1 MVIAFPRVERAGA
14 STGGCG
20 CEMTDNNHLLGE
32 TMTRWMKTSVLTCF
46 MLGAVATGAAAQTA
60 TINVTANVY
69 QALTVAAGNDLA
81 FGNVFPG
88 VNKTIGLADAT
99 AGRFDI
105 TGQTSS
111 TVSLSFTLP
120 NSGAYIVGPSSA
132 QLPLSAW
139 TACWNTANSGGSG
152 CTAFTAASG
161 TNAAFGGGSSL
172 HVFLGATVSPASNQA
187 AGSYTG
193 TAVLTVAYVN

>member
-1 MVIAFPRVERAGA
+1 MNRSIK
-14 STGGCG
+14 S
-20 CEMTDNNHLLGE
+20 L
-32 TMTRWMKTSVLTCF
+32 VLTCF
-46 MLGAVATGAAAQTA
+46 MLGAGATGAAAQTA

-69 QALTVAAGNDLA
+69 QALTVSAGNDLA

-88 VNKTIGLADAT
+88 VNKTIALTDAT

-105 TGQTSS
+105 TGQTNSN
-111 TVSLSFTLP
+111 VSLSFTLP

-139 TACWNTANSGGSG
+139 TACWNTASSGGAG
-152 CTAFTAASG
+152 CTSFTAASG
-161 TNAAFGGGSSL
+161 TNAAFGGGTSL
-172 HVFLGATVSPASNQA
+172 HVFLGATVQPAASQA